1 MQVTLT
7 LTTGCSGFVGLDHI
21 LISKE
26 LKARQKLSS
35 GRNAGPSEIA
45 KPAVWPKKFQFNS
58 PSSESHRP
66 VTTLTII

>member
-35 GRNAGPSEIA
+35 AKGRVEQKDLQVIA
-45 KPAVWPKKFQFNS
+45 TSDHCPW
-58 PSSESHRP
+58 
-66 VTTLTII
+66 VTVLEY